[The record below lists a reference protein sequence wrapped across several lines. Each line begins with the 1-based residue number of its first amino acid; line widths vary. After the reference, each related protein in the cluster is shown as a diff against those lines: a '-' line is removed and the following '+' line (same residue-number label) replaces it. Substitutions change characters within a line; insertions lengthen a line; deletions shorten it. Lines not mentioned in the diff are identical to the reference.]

1 MKVVG
6 LVVAVRNTG
15 GGETGRSGTAVKST
29 GGDGTGSGSEEHSTV
44 VELAVALRS
53 TSDSGIG

>member
-15 GGETGRSGTAVKST
+15 GGETGRSGTAVRESLA
-29 GGDGTGSGSEEHSTV
+29 GDGTGSGSEEH
-44 VELAVALRS
+44 
-53 TSDSGIG
+53 